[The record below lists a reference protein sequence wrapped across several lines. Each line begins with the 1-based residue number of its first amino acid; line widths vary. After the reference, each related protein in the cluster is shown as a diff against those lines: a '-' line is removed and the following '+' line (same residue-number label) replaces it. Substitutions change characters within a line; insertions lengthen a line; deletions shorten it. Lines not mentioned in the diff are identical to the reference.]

1 MLCLKRVN
9 KELKYF
15 NKYFIV
21 LSIGLMGE
29 ECFLGGQGV
38 SARCFYRIVG
48 NKIWKLSKRGAG
60 KDIKKC
66 S

>member
-1 MLCLKRVN
+1 M
-9 KELKYF
+9 
-15 NKYFIV
+15 
-21 LSIGLMGE
+21 GLMGE

-38 SARCFYRIVG
+38 SARCFFRIVG